1 MYKATAAADW
11 TTVAATGENMT
22 ATVEGLEAEMAY
34 EYKAFATT
42 ESGTVEGEVMSFT
55 TLAGLNDAT
64 AVSIIANVYPNPAE
78 DKATISVSGLMNATK
93 IVVSDMQGRI
103 LLSDDMNES
112 TYELNTSNYASGVYY
127 IRIISGNT
135 VNTQKLIVK

>member
-1 MYKATAAADW
+1 
-11 TTVAATGENMT
+11 
-22 ATVEGLEAEMAY
+22 MAY

-55 TLAGLNDAT
+55 TLAGLNDAET
-64 AVSIIANVYPNPAE
+64 INAMIYPNPAD
-78 DKATISVSGLMNATK
+78 DKAIISVSVAGAK

-112 TYELNTSNYASGVYY
+112 TYELNTSNYAAGVYY

>member
-1 MYKATAAADW
+1 
-11 TTVAATGENMT
+11 
-22 ATVEGLEAEMAY
+22 
-34 EYKAFATT
+34 
-42 ESGTVEGEVMSFT
+42 
-55 TLAGLNDAT
+55 LNDAT

-78 DKATISVSGLMNATK
+78 DKATISVSNVANGTK

-103 LLSDDMNES
+103 LLSDDMTES

-127 IRIISGNT
+127 IRIISGNA

>member
-1 MYKATAAADW
+1 MRPCMSL
-11 TTVAATGENMT
+11 TTILVAFI
-22 ATVEGLEAEMAY
+22 
-34 EYKAFATT
+34 KP
-42 ESGTVEGEVMSFT
+42 FT
-55 TLAGLNDAT
+55 LIVALSSAGLNDAT

-78 DKATISVSGLMNATK
+78 DKATISVNGLMNATM

-112 TYELNTSNYASGVYY
+112 TYELNTSNYAAGVYY